1 MPTDPPNRYFSASQ
15 MALVLPGANPA
26 AEKKLATYRP
36 LPSVWD
42 GEDSVLLEQMLNFYP
57 RSEPERILDAT
68 VGGWRFWKNSSRP
81 VVGMDL
87 KLRNR
92 PTVIGDN
99 ASMPYRASSFD
110 VVVYDPPHVPN
121 QGKDK
126 LKDFT
131 SRFGLGVRS
140 TKENGYNFSH
150 TFPPFLKEAHEIL
163 KPEGSLFCKVTD
175 YIHDHRYQWAHVDLI
190 KAAESAG
197 FVACDCIIK
206 VRKGPIVDPKWK
218 TAHHSRRQHAYWL
231 VFRKSDDC
239 E

>member
-1 MPTDPPNRYFSASQ
+1 L
-15 MALVLPGANPA
+15 ALVLPGSAPT
-26 AEKKLATYRP
+26 AEHKTHTYRP

-42 GEDSVLLEQMLNFYP
+42 GEDAALVEQMLTFYP

-68 VGGWRFWKNSSRP
+68 VGGWRFWKSSRRP
-81 VVGMDL
+81 VVGLDL
-87 KLRNR
+87 KFKND
-92 PTVIGDN
+92 PTVIADN
-99 ASMPYRASSFD
+99 IKMPFRSSTFD

-131 SRFGLGVRS
+131 SRFGLGGRA
-140 TKENGYNFSH
+140 TKENGYSFSY
-150 TFPPFLKEAHEIL
+150 TFPSFLEGAHEIL
-163 KPEGSLFCKVTD
+163 KPEGVLFCKVTD
-175 YIHDHRYQWAHVDLI
+175 YVHDHRYQWAHVDLI

-231 VFRKSDDC
+231 VFRKSDNC

>member
-1 MPTDPPNRYFSASQ
+1 MSTVPPNRYLSASHI
-15 MALVLPGANPA
+15 ALVLPGAIPT
-26 AEKKLATYRP
+26 AEAKSHTYRP
-36 LPSVWD
+36 LPSVWEGD
-42 GEDSVLLEQMLNFYP
+42 DAVLLEQMLSFYP
-57 RSEPERILDAT
+57 RHEPERILDAT

-81 VVGMDL
+81 VVGMDMRV
-87 KLRNR
+87 RNR
-92 PTVIGDN
+92 PSVVGDN
-99 ASMPYRASSFD
+99 TSMPFRASSFD

-131 SRFGLGVRS
+131 DRFGLGVRS
-140 TKENGYNFSH
+140 TKENGYSFAH
-150 TFPPFLKEAHEIL
+150 TFPPFLKEAYEIL
-163 KPEGSLFCKVTD
+163 KPDGVLFGKVTD
-175 YIHDHRYQWAHVDLI
+175 YVHDHRYQWAHVDLI
-190 KAAESAG
+190 KAAEVVG

-231 VFRKSDDC
+231 VFRKSRDC

>member
-1 MPTDPPNRYFSASQ
+1 MPIVPPNRYFSASHI
-15 MALVLPGANPA
+15 ALVLPGAIPNP
-26 AEKKLATYRP
+26 EVKGHTYRP

-42 GEDSVLLEQMLNFYP
+42 GEDSILLEQMLSFYP
-57 RSEPERILDAT
+57 QREPVRILDAT

-87 KLRNR
+87 RVRNR
-92 PTVIGDN
+92 PSVVGSSS
-99 ASMPYRASSFD
+99 SMPFRESSFD

-131 SRFGLGVRS
+131 DRFGLGVRS
-140 TKENGYNFSH
+140 TKENGYSFAH
-150 TFPPFLKEAHEIL
+150 TFPPFLKEAYQIL
-163 KPEGSLFCKVTD
+163 KQGCCRRMSQFPFTTTALE
-175 YIHDHRYQWAHVDLI
+175 WAHVNLI
-190 KAAESAG
+190 EAAEAVG

-231 VFRKSDDC
+231 VFRKSRDC